1 MRRARRLPVET
12 PEINFVP
19 MLDMVALLIQMLLLN
34 AQFGS
39 YAQVPSMVGTPVDS
53 VTAGL
58 HLLVEVTTDGYA
70 VSWSEGDV
78 RRKESVPCAAVGC
91 VTPES
96 YDREGLR
103 KVARSLKD
111 LHPEETQ
118 GLLVPSESVSFEA
131 VIGAMDALRT
141 DRDPTTP
148 PEPGHPPDA
157 PPLFPDIVLTQ
168 GAP

>member
-1 MRRARRLPVET
+1 MRRTRRLPVET

-19 MLDMVALLIQMLLLN
+19 MLDMVALLIQMLLIN

-39 YAQVPSMVGTPVDS
+39 YAQVPSMVGTPVDQVS
-53 VTAGL
+53 AGL
-58 HLLVEVTTDGYA
+58 HLLVQVTGDGYV
-70 VSWSEGDV
+70 VSWSEGEV
-78 RRKESVPCAAVGC
+78 RRTESVPCAAIGC

-103 KVARSLKD
+103 RLARDLKA

-118 GLLVPSESVSFEA
+118 GLLVPSEAVSFEA
-131 VIGAMDALRT
+131 VIGAMDALRS
-141 DRDPTTP
+141 
-148 PEPGHPPDA
+148 GVA
-157 PPLFPDIVLTQ
+157 PSDGSEVPKQEPLFPDIVLTQ